1 VHRRTLHLFFANL
14 STVDGVEEI
23 VVDQE
28 HKENSHVLS
37 YKQLGMVLAALLV
50 LTVVTVA
57 VSYVH
62 LGFLNVPVALGIACT
77 KVTLVLLFFMHLK
90 YEGPIINLSFVGT
103 VTFLVIMIGFTFW
116 DVAFR

>member
-1 VHRRTLHLFFANL
+1 M
-14 STVDGVEEI
+14 
-23 VVDQE
+23 VDQE

>member
-1 VHRRTLHLFFANL
+1 MHNDSELDKH
-14 STVDGVEEI
+14 E
-23 VVDQE
+23 Q
-28 HKENSHVLS
+28 HHVLS
-37 YKQLGMVLAALLV
+37 YAQLGAVLATLLV

-57 VSYVH
+57 VSYVD
-62 LGFLNVPVALGIACT
+62 LGFFNVPVALGIACT

-103 VTFLVIMIGFTFW
+103 VSFLIIMIGFTFW

>member
-1 VHRRTLHLFFANL
+1 MDTHDDKH
-14 STVDGVEEI
+14 
-23 VVDQE
+23 
-28 HKENSHVLS
+28 HVLS
-37 YKQLGMVLAALLV
+37 YKQLGLVLLGLLI

-62 LGFLNVPVALGIACT
+62 FGFLNVPIALGIACS

-90 YEGPIINLSFVGT
+90 YEGPVIIYSFVGT
-103 VTFLVIMIGFTFW
+103 VMFLMIMIGFTFW